1 MCLLHSDSMLIGS
14 LAGDGKFRP
23 EVPSGCKVPA
33 PSYPSFRYLHLA
45 KAELKWG
52 GVNVFGM

>member
-1 MCLLHSDSMLIGS
+1 MLIGS